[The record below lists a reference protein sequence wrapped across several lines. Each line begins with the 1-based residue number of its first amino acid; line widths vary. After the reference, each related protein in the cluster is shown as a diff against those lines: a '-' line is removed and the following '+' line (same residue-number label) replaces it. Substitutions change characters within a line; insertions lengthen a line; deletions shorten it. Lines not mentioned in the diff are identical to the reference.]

1 MSSSPPIILII
12 RLSAIGDIV
21 FTTALLPALRQRW
34 PDAKITW
41 LTTPIGQEL
50 LHEHPLIDE
59 VLVLPK
65 GVRSGPSFA
74 GLAEGWRFAKAL
86 RARGFTLAIDAQG
99 LLKSALW
106 TVLSGAPRRV
116 GLRPREGAQ
125 LLYTQSVSGR
135 MDEQPDR
142 PSREYRHLAQALG
155 LDVADFPMSLAARD
169 ADAQAAA
176 ERLGLAKPIFLLPFT
191 TRPQKHWFDDYWAAL
206 ATQLQAAHSGH
217 PIWLLGGPGDLDHAQ
232 RIAAA
237 TEGQITVVAGPDSH
251 LGEKI
256 ALLARGA
263 LSIGVDTGL
272 THMSI
277 ALGRPTLALFGST
290 CPYVRTDPAPGT
302 VLYDHL
308 DCSPCRRH
316 PTCGGAFTCMRE
328 HTPERVLGAARA
340 LLEAER

>member
-1 MSSSPPIILII
+1 MPPRILII

-34 PDAKITW
+34 PDAHIAW
-41 LTTPIGQEL
+41 LTTPFGKEL
-50 LHEHPLIDE
+50 LDEHPLIDE
-59 VLVLPK
+59 VIVLPEALRD
-65 GVRSGPSFA
+65 GHFPAALGEA
-74 GLAEGWRFAKAL
+74 WRFARAL
-86 RARGFTLAIDAQG
+86 RAHRFSLAIDAQG

-106 TVLSGAPRRV
+106 AMASGARRRV

-125 LLYTQSVSGR
+125 LLYTERVSAQ

-142 PSREYRHLAQALG
+142 PAREYRHLARQ
-155 LDVADFPMSLAARD
+155 LDLDTTHFPMAIAPRRQE
-169 ADAQAAA
+169 AQVASQ
-176 ERLGLAKPIFLLPFT
+176 RLGQAQPIFLLPFT
-191 TRPQKHWFDDYWAAL
+191 TRPQKHWFDACWAELAQAL
-206 ATQLQAAHSGH
+206 GKHSNQ
-217 PIWLLGGPGDLDHAQ
+217 PVWLLGGPGDEEHAQ

-237 TEGQITVVAGPDSH
+237 AEGVPITVVAGPNSH

-256 ALLARGA
+256 ALLARSS

-290 CPYVRTDPAPGT
+290 CPYRRTDPAPGA
-302 VLYDHL
+302 VLYDER

-316 PTCGGAFTCMRE
+316 PTCGGAFTCMQE
-328 HTPERVLGAARA
+328 HTPARVLEAALA
-340 LLEAER
+340 LIAAAS